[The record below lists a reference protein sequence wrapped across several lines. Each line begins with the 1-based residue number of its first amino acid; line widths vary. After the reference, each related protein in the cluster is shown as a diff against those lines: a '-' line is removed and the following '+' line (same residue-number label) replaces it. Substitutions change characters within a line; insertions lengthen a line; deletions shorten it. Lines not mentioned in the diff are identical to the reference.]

1 MTKLHN
7 MTISEASDEIRKK
20 NVSPVELLESFL
32 KRSESL
38 EGDLNVWVTMDPELA
53 MKSAKVCES
62 EITLGRYKGPL
73 HGIPI
78 GVKDIYYTRD
88 MKTTC
93 CSPIFKD
100 FESGYDSEPVKLLRE
115 AGAVIMGKTVT
126 TQFACGDPP
135 PTRNP
140 WNLRRT
146 PGGSSSG
153 SAVGIAAGYF
163 PASLGSQTAG
173 SVLRPAAYNGVVGF
187 KPTHG
192 LVSRFGVYPV
202 ALSLDTMGWFT
213 KNVQDS
219 ATMLQ
224 CMAGYDDRDEGS
236 VFSEIPRYSDAFLEN
251 KAPKIG
257 LVEQYYLDEA
267 DDETVSSIHAL
278 ADKLSNAGAEVSK
291 VSLDIDFEQILA
303 AHRVI
308 MTVEGAFTHKCNF
321 AARPEDYLPEVRKII
336 ETGNKTSAVSYVS
349 ARNAQ
354 RELKSAV
361 ERVLEGYDLLL
372 SPTAVSGAPT
382 PETTGQPVF
391 QAPWTMAGIPS
402 ISLPYSLDVEG
413 MPLGAQLA
421 GKFLG
426 ESSLLATAAW
436 VENIVEFRKVPNIS

>member
-1 MTKLHN
+1 MSELYN
-7 MTISEASDEIRKK
+7 LTIAEASDEIRNK

-38 EGDLNVWVTMDPELA
+38 EDDLNVWVTMDPELA
-53 MKSAKVCES
+53 MKAAKVCES
-62 EITLGRYKGPL
+62 EVDLGRYKGPL

-78 GVKDIYYTRD
+78 GVKDIYYTDD

-115 AGAVIMGKTVT
+115 AGAIIMGKTVT

-153 SAVGIAAGYF
+153 SAVGVAAKYF
-163 PASLGSQTAG
+163 PTSLGSQTAG

-213 KNVQDS
+213 KNVRDS

-236 VFSEIPRYSDAFLEN
+236 VFSEIPRYSDAFLES

-267 DDETVSSIHAL
+267 DAETVSSIRAL
-278 ADKLSNAGAEVSK
+278 ADKLSSAGAEVSK
-291 VSLDIDFEQILA
+291 ISLDVDFEQILA

-308 MTVEGAFTHKCNF
+308 MTVEGAFTHKENF
-321 AARPEDYLPEVRKII
+321 AERPEDYLPQVRNII
-336 ETGNKTSAVSYVS
+336 ETGNGTSGVNYVS

-354 RELKSAV
+354 RKLKSAV
-361 ERVLEGYDLLL
+361 ERALRGYDLLL

-391 QAPWTMAGIPS
+391 QAPWTMAGVPS
-402 ISLPYSLDVEG
+402 ISIPYALDIDG

-426 ESSLLATAAW
+426 ESSLLAAASW
-436 VENIVEFRKVPNIS
+436 IESIVEFGEVPDIS